1 MSKTP
6 SPFELADTAPAMA
19 AVSGDA
25 PTPSSGRYSYVADTI
40 PAAASRDE
48 EALLVKLKGAKWGC
62 PRGMKIVRR
71 PEES

>member
-19 AVSGDA
+19 AVSGDT
-25 PTPSSGRYSYVADTI
+25 PPPSSGRYSYVADTI

-48 EALLVKLKGAKWGC
+48 EALLKKLRGAKWGV
-62 PRGMKIVRR
+62 PKGMKVVRR
-71 PEES
+71 PNED